1 MHGNFTLFKAQQNEQ
16 MKVVGRRRV
25 TCVFNGKMSDEYLE
39 QLLDEV
45 PQLHEV
51 CNYVRTAHW
60 YELGIQLQLSTVD
73 LGNIKSDS
81 AVTDKLSLVYD
92 VWLNKRADAATR
104 RSLLMALQTDHVGQ
118 KRIAVEYKKK
128 LMTMVSLL
136 NTGLFWCK

>member
-1 MHGNFTLFKAQQNEQ
+1 
-16 MKVVGRRRV
+16 MKGLGTRLEGV
-25 TCVFNGKMSDEYLE
+25 CLNANMSDEYLE

-60 YELGIQLQLSTVD
+60 YELGIQLEVSTVELD
-73 LGNIKSDS
+73 SINDS
-81 AVTDKLSLVYD
+81 AVTDKLSRMYD

-104 RSLLMALQTDHVGQ
+104 RSLLTALQTDHVGQ
-118 KRIAVEYKKK
+118 KRIALDYKEK

-136 NTGLFWCK
+136 STP